1 MIFNRYAQIA
11 LFTIPLLLSG
21 CGTLPNGGSFFSQQD
36 SAPAHPV
43 DVSNVTNA
51 IPRVEPHSR
60 YGNPASYV
68 VFGQRYYVK
77 KSSLNHVERGV
88 ASWYGTKFH
97 GRRTS
102 SGEPYDMLA
111 MTAAHKS
118 LPLPTYAEVTNLENG
133 RKIIVKINDRGPF
146 KKNRI
151 IDLSYAAAIKLDI
164 IKAGTGLVE
173 VRTIDPRTSNRGTS
187 TIDQGR
193 SAQTASAIPKPVVIK
208 NSAPPVPLN
217 TPLPLAMAAQTQVV
231 TANNSTAPQAD
242 KLKRITPGQ
251 AVNIYLQVGAFGGRI
266 NAENL
271 KIRIRDIETLPA
283 SKINVTQGIKAN
295 NAIFRVR
302 IGPINN
308 VPEADQLIK
317 RLAQLGLE
325 NPHVI
330 ID

>member
-1 MIFNRYAQIA
+1 MTAYKHYQVAA
-11 LFTIPLLLSG
+11 LTIPLLLSG
-21 CGTLPNGGSFFSQQD
+21 CGNLPGGSSFFTRQD

-43 DVSNVTNA
+43 DVSNVANA

-60 YGNPASYV
+60 YGNPESYV
-68 VFGQRYYVK
+68 VFGQRYFVK
-77 KSSLNHVERGV
+77 KSSLNHVERGI

-146 KKNRI
+146 KKSRI
-151 IDLSYAAAIKLDI
+151 IDLSYAAAVKLGI
-164 IKAGTGLVE
+164 TKAGTGLVE
-173 VRTIDPRTSNRGTS
+173 VRTIDPTQPLPAPTSAAVA
-187 TIDQGR
+187 
-193 SAQTASAIPKPVVIK
+193 AQATTTPVLLATPIPLAPQSQIAAVTPKP
-208 NSAPPVPLN
+208 AH
-217 TPLPLAMAAQTQVV
+217 TPIQA
-231 TANNSTAPQAD
+231 SAPQAE
-242 KLKRITPGQ
+242 KLKRIAPGQ
-251 AVNIYLQVGAFGGRI
+251 TVDIYLQVGAFGERF

-271 KIRIRDIETLPA
+271 KIRIRDIETLPL
-283 SKINVTQGIKAN
+283 SKINVTQGTNAN

-302 IGPINN
+302 IGPIDN
-308 VPEADQLIK
+308 VPEADQVIK
-317 RLAQLGLE
+317 RLAQLGIE

>member
-1 MIFNRYAQIA
+1 MTVYKHYQIA
-11 LFTIPLLLSG
+11 ALTIPLLLSG
-21 CGTLPNGGSFFSQQD
+21 CGSLPGGSSFFTRQD

-43 DVSNVTNA
+43 DVSNVANA

-60 YGNPASYV
+60 YGNPESYV
-68 VFGQRYYVK
+68 VFGQRYFVK
-77 KSSLNHVERGV
+77 KSSLDHVERGV

-97 GRRTS
+97 GKRTS

-118 LPLPTYAEVTNLENG
+118 LPLPTYAEVTNLKNG

-151 IDLSYAAAIKLDI
+151 IDLSYAAAIKLGI
-164 IKAGTGLVE
+164 TKAGTGLVE
-173 VRTIDPRTSNRGTS
+173 VRAIDPTQPLPAPTPGVITAQTTTTPVLLATPIPLAPPS
-187 TIDQGR
+187 TIVT
-193 SAQTASAIPKPVVIK
+193 TAPKLV
-208 NSAPPVPLN
+208 SAPVQ
-217 TPLPLAMAAQTQVV
+217 AA
-231 TANNSTAPQAD
+231 APQAD
-242 KLKRITPGQ
+242 KLKRIAPGQ
-251 AVNIYLQVGAFGGRI
+251 TVDIYLQVGAFGDRF

-271 KIRIRDIETLPA
+271 KIRIRDIETLPV
-283 SKINVTQGIKAN
+283 SKINVTQGTKAN
-295 NAIFRVR
+295 SAIFRVR

-308 VPEADQLIK
+308 VPEADQVIK
-317 RLAQLGLE
+317 RLAQLGIE

>member
-1 MIFNRYAQIA
+1 MMLKKHYKIA
-11 LFTIPLLLSG
+11 AITLPLLLSG
-21 CGTLPNGGSFFSQQD
+21 CGTLPSGASFFSKQD

-60 YGNPASYV
+60 YGNPESYV

-97 GRRTS
+97 GKRTS

-164 IKAGTGLVE
+164 TKAGTGLVE
-173 VRTIDPRTSNRGTS
+173 VRAIDPT
-187 TIDQGR
+187 QPQQ
-193 SAQTASAIPKPVVIK
+193 QTPPATQTTQT
-208 NSAPPVPLN
+208 SAPPLLLS
-217 TPLPLAMAAQTQVV
+217 TPIPLAEPAQPQTV
-231 TANNSTAPQAD
+231 TYSHSSTPQTD
-242 KLKRITPGQ
+242 KLKRIAPGQ
-251 AVNIYLQVGAFGGRI
+251 VVGIFLQVGAFGDRL

-271 KIRIRDIETLPA
+271 KIRIRDIETLPL
-283 SKINVTQGIKAN
+283 SKINVTQGTKAN
-295 NAIFRVR
+295 SVIFRVR
-302 IGPINN
+302 IGPIDNAS
-308 VPEADQLIK
+308 EADQVIK
-317 RLAQLGLE
+317 RLAQLGIE